1 MGNFFF
7 QNRKKAQNIGMLFKI
22 EQKYGVIGKGGLG
35 NIIDNSNIYGW
46 LQDKIAA
53 VESRLAGSFSY

>member
-1 MGNFFF
+1 MV
-7 QNRKKAQNIGMLFKI
+7 QNRKKAQNIGMLFEI
-22 EQKYGVIGKGGLG
+22 EQKYGVIGKSGLG

-53 VESRLAGSFSY
+53 AESRLTGSFSY

>member
-1 MGNFFF
+1 MVP
-7 QNRKKAQNIGMLFKI
+7 NRKKVQNIGMLSEM

-46 LQDKIAA
+46 LQDKVTAA
-53 VESRLAGSFSY
+53 ESRLTGSFSY

>member
-1 MGNFFF
+1 MV
-7 QNRKKAQNIGMLFKI
+7 QNRKKAQNIGMLSEM
-22 EQKYGVIGKGGLG
+22 EQKNGVIGKGGLG

-53 VESRLAGSFSY
+53 AESRLTRSFSY